1 MNNIHCLGTSLVV
14 QGLRLHTSIAEGT
27 GLNPGMETKILHAAK
42 HSQTKMKK
50 ERKKK
55 NIYIYIYTHIYIF
68 SSANLK
74 NLTV

>member
-1 MNNIHCLGTSLVV
+1 MNNIHWLGTSLVV

-68 SSANLK
+68 SLANLK